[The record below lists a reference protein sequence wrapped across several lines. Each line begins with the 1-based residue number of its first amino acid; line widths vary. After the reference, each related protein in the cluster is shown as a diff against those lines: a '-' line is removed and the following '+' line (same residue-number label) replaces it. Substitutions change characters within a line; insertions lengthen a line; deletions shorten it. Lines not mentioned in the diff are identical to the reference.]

1 MKKGIEVSLMENNAI
16 EILIN
21 DGEVREVDISENNK
35 FISDQNTITEGQ
47 MHHVVFTIDGAAKI
61 ATIIV
66 DGVLSDG
73 SPSTRDYGWGRIYPY
88 LQDQNDTNIC
98 TFDKGFDGTI
108 HHIRVYNRALR
119 TSEAIANFNAGQ

>member
-1 MKKGIEVSLMENNAI
+1 
-16 EILIN
+16 
-21 DGEVREVDISENNK
+21 
-35 FISDQNTITEGQ
+35 

-73 SPSTRDYGWGRIYPY
+73 SPSTRNYGWGWIYPY

-98 TFDKGFDGTI
+98 TFDEGFDGTI